1 MAANTCNRPP
11 FYGNGT
17 GAVADYVFG
26 FEYINRA
33 DVEVYVGEP
42 GSFTQY
48 TEGSAANSNE
58 YQWQNDTTIRLNAV
72 TGTDNVL
79 ITRET
84 DRCAPQVEF
93 FAGSSIR
100 AEDLNDNQEQALFLA
115 QEAMATLES
124 IGVDQPAGSDGIELD
139 DLTGIDISSP
149 EDRSWLYFDGTNW
162 VNGDVITGDDD
173 WVASNTQIA
182 TTAAVNKRINDG
194 GSSGGFHTHLV
205 WEKDSS
211 NENLYKATKIQI
223 TADGDPKKISETKIQ
238 DNILQVLIAAGVYD
252 VSATIDSLNWD
263 QKAEKFTV
271 VIKNPS
277 SEDKFIDEVISTLA
291 SVTRVESDLSKY
303 TQDPASPEFGKGK
316 TTTITYTVP
325 DDKSFITPGST
336 TLAGGSAEATVEFNY
351 NDDTKA
357 SESAKL
363 TVSWKSAG
371 STLTF
376 SFAEKTF
383 LKMYEEINFSV
394 GVTNLSDTKN
404 ASSALSSS
412 VSGDK
417 FFETNGTTEIT
428 AAKTGAFSGKIK
440 FDPKLTKDSTTIGKM
455 TKTTTFTRKKISTR
469 TADDVTVE
477 DKDESTPALKWTKP
491 SFYLL
496 TAQGTDPT
504 AAACIDDSTTTGFKS
519 NVTDLGLLG
528 DKAQTNGTAGKEFE
542 VSSKQLVWMAVS
554 DDVDRPTKVE
564 TFDGKEWKAATPINV
579 KEDIELKPSD
589 TSGFP
594 GTYTAEKYN
603 FVGTILTTGKTKV
616 RWLK

>member
-1 MAANTCNRPP
+1 MVVSIPIL
-11 FYGNGT
+11 
-17 GAVADYVFG
+17 FG
-26 FEYINRA
+26 
-33 DVEVYVGEP
+33 
-42 GSFTQY
+42 
-48 TEGSAANSNE
+48 
-58 YQWQNDTTIRLNAV
+58 
-72 TGTDNVL
+72 
-79 ITRET
+79 
-84 DRCAPQVEF
+84 
-93 FAGSSIR
+93 
-100 AEDLNDNQEQALFLA
+100 
-115 QEAMATLES
+115 
-124 IGVDQPAGSDGIELD
+124 
-139 DLTGIDISSP
+139 
-149 EDRSWLYFDGTNW
+149 
-162 VNGDVITGDDD
+162 
-173 WVASNTQIA
+173 
-182 TTAAVNKRINDG
+182 
-194 GSSGGFHTHLV
+194 
-205 WEKDSS
+205 KDSS

-223 TADGDPKKISETKIQ
+223 TADGDAKKISETKIE

-263 QKAEKFTV
+263 QKQRSYTV

-291 SVTRVESDLSKY
+291 SVTRVDSDLSKY

-357 SESAKL
+357 DESAKL

-371 STLTF
+371 SSLTF
-376 SFAEKTF
+376 SFTDKTF

-404 ASSALSSS
+404 ASSALDSS
-412 VSGDK
+412 VDGDK
-417 FFETNGTTEIT
+417 FFESDGTTEIT

-455 TKTTTFTRKKISTR
+455 TKTTTFTRKKIITG

-477 DKDESTPALKWTKP
+477 DKDEASKHLWTKP

-519 NVTDLGLLG
+519 G
-528 DKAQTNGTAGKEFE
+528 
-542 VSSKQLVWMAVS
+542 
-554 DDVDRPTKVE
+554 
-564 TFDGKEWKAATPINV
+564 
-579 KEDIELKPSD
+579 
-589 TSGFP
+589 
-594 GTYTAEKYN
+594 
-603 FVGTILTTGKTKV
+603 V
-616 RWLK
+616 RSWSPWR